1 MTLGVFKNETNKE
14 GAAGLT
20 DVDSLLAAIAYA
32 GSDIHKM
39 QQKLMEMDPSN
50 EWENLG

>member
-1 MTLGVFKNETNKE
+1 MGVFKNETNKE
-14 GAAGLT
+14 GAAGFT
-20 DVDSLLAAIAYA
+20 DFDSWQEAIACA